1 MSSPPGDPGSS
12 YKKTRLN
19 AVRHGLLSVYTVL
32 PWEDEAEYGSLLG
45 ALVEEYAPS
54 GPTED
59 HLIEEIAGVIW
70 RKRRL
75 RLAEAAAHRRG
86 LEKTT
91 EPFSNTVSTALVQ
104 VKVTGSLGTIIDA
117 VTATPSGT
125 ANDLVE
131 LEEYEATARGALDI
145 LKAGKAGAY
154 EQALAELDEGTQ
166 RSWQEEVAPELE
178 GSDEDEDPDGDTE
191 PYTADAAG
199 LEDYLENW
207 VLPRCAR
214 RRGDIQN
221 RPLIRAQAL
230 GEALDPAMLEPL
242 SRYEVHLDRKLER
255 MLTILL
261 RLQSLRRSA
270 DPG

>member
-1 MSSPPGDPGSS
+1 
-12 YKKTRLN
+12 
-19 AVRHGLLSVYTVL
+19 V
-32 PWEDEAEYGSLLG
+32 EYESLLG
-45 ALVEEYAPS
+45 ALVEEYAPR

-91 EPFSNTVSTALVQ
+91 EPFSNTVGTALVP
-104 VKVTGSLGTIIDA
+104 VKITAPPGTIIDA

-131 LEEYEATARGALDI
+131 LQECEAATRGALGI
-145 LKAGKAGAY
+145 LNAGKPGAY
-154 EQALAELDEGTQ
+154 EEALAELDERTQ

-178 GSDEDEDPDGDTE
+178 GSDEDEDPGDDME

-199 LEDYLENW
+199 LADYLDSF

-214 RRGDIQN
+214 RRGDIEN

-230 GEALDPAMLEPL
+230 GEALDLDRLEPL
-242 SRYEVHLDRKLER
+242 GRYEVHLDRKLER

-261 RLQSLRRSA
+261 RLQGLRRA
-270 DPG
+270 AE

>member
-1 MSSPPGDPGSS
+1 M
-12 YKKTRLN
+12 
-19 AVRHGLLSVYTVL
+19 RHGLLSVYTVL
-32 PWEDEAEYGSLLG
+32 PWEDEAEYGSLLSG
-45 ALVEEYAPS
+45 LVEEYAPR

-91 EPFSNTVSTALVQ
+91 EPFSNTVGTALVQ
-104 VKVTGSLGTIIDA
+104 VKVTAPPGTIIDA

-131 LEEYEATARGALDI
+131 LQECEAATRGALGI
-145 LKAGKAGAY
+145 LNAGKPGAY
-154 EQALAELDEGTQ
+154 EEALAELDERTQ

-178 GSDEDEDPDGDTE
+178 GSDEDEDPDGDME

-199 LEDYLENW
+199 LADYLDSF

-214 RRGDIQN
+214 RRGDIEN

-230 GEALDPAMLEPL
+230 GQALDLDRLEPL
-242 SRYEVHLDRKLER
+242 GRYEVHLDRKLER

-261 RLQSLRRSA
+261 RLQGLRRA
-270 DPG
+270 AE

>member
-75 RLAEAAAHRRG
+75 RLAEAATHQRG

-91 EPFSNTVSTALVQ
+91 EPFSNTVGTALVQ
-104 VKVTGSLGTIIDA
+104 VKVTA
-117 VTATPSGT
+117 
-125 ANDLVE
+125 
-131 LEEYEATARGALDI
+131 ATACELVMSDI
-145 LKAGKAGAY
+145 FAIYGPFVKQVG
-154 EQALAELDEGTQ
+154 
-166 RSWQEEVAPELE
+166 
-178 GSDEDEDPDGDTE
+178 
-191 PYTADAAG
+191 
-199 LEDYLENW
+199 
-207 VLPRCAR
+207 RCAATL
-214 RRGDIQN
+214 G
-221 RPLIRAQAL
+221 IR
-230 GEALDPAMLEPL
+230 
-242 SRYEVHLDRKLER
+242 
-255 MLTILL
+255 
-261 RLQSLRRSA
+261 QSGSS
-270 DPG
+270 